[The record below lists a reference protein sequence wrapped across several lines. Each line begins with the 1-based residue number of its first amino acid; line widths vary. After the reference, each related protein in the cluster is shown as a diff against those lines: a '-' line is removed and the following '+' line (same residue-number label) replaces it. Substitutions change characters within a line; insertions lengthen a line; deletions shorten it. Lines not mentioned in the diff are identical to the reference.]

1 MGLPIIARAKQLNQ
15 IMLDPVAAWMIPD
28 FQDHPH
34 RVTIHANDS
43 NQITD
48 FHLIISKSRA
58 RYLRSGIEGL
68 PTSLT
73 T

>member
-1 MGLPIIARAKQLNQ
+1 MLEVLMGLPIIARAKQLNQ

-43 NQITD
+43 NEITG
-48 FHLIISKSRA
+48 FHQ
-58 RYLRSGIEGL
+58 
-68 PTSLT
+68 
-73 T
+73 